1 MLVLFGWEKK
11 KKKKKT
17 CLNGV
22 CSNDSVALYADWA
35 QHGKSL
41 PLWCNQEDLAAVA
54 EVQSGFYNSCGTLR
68 RKSWIQEREARGKH
82 YDGSQE
88 TLSRAPAPK
97 KLFILPTV
105 NHRLTSSWCFSA
117 DLWLSEKK
125 KKNLECFLS
134 ISVHQQPFFS
144 VLCCETRGADFPT
157 KNPIDATQW
166 EILPA
171 VSAMTSFL
179 WCISVSKCFP
189 LWYTVLNMH
198 PFVRVLV
205 IFNWLST
212 VDGKYALNTF
222 CLQRTGGD
230 ISSQSTQGKDLI
242 LNYSCFKS
250 ALW

>member
-1 MLVLFGWEKK
+1 M
-11 KKKKKT
+11 
-17 CLNGV
+17 
-22 CSNDSVALYADWA
+22 
-35 QHGKSL
+35 
-41 PLWCNQEDLAAVA
+41 
-54 EVQSGFYNSCGTLR
+54 
-68 RKSWIQEREARGKH
+68 EARRH
-82 YDGSQE
+82 C
-88 TLSRAPAPK
+88 PARQRRRSC
-97 KLFILPTV
+97 LFYTSV
-105 NHRLTSSWCFSA
+105 NHRLTSLRCFSA
-117 DLWLSEKK
+117 DLWLPFRGGGRKNKKKTGFSQKRK

-171 VSAMTSFL
+171 VSAMTLLL

>member
-1 MLVLFGWEKK
+1 M
-11 KKKKKT
+11 
-17 CLNGV
+17 
-22 CSNDSVALYADWA
+22 
-35 QHGKSL
+35 
-41 PLWCNQEDLAAVA
+41 
-54 EVQSGFYNSCGTLR
+54 
-68 RKSWIQEREARGKH
+68 EARRH
-82 YDGSQE
+82 C
-88 TLSRAPAPK
+88 PARQRRRSC
-97 KLFILPTV
+97 LFYTSV
-105 NHRLTSSWCFSA
+105 NHRLTSSRCFSA
-117 DLWLSEKK
+117 DLWLPFRGGGRKNKKKTGFSQKRK

-171 VSAMTSFL
+171 VSAMTSLL

-212 VDGKYALNTF
+212 VDGKYALDTF
-222 CLQRTGGD
+222 CLLRKRTGGN
-230 ISSQSTQGKDLI
+230 IFSQSSRGKDLI